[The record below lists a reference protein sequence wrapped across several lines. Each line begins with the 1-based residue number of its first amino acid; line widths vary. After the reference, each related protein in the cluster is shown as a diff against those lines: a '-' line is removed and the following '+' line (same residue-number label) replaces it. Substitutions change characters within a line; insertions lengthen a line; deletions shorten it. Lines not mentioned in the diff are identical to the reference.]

1 MTDVLGNV
9 TDVQR
14 TVVYTSSKL
23 GAWFLRMGLVALGA
37 GGFLVWLQPSDFGPF
52 DWMMVVAALAV
63 GGGCTLYGLSR
74 WRSPRPMLTL
84 SPAGLRLHMDFVKT
98 VLIPWHAVQGVD
110 SIDISGRV
118 GRNDVFLPGV
128 TVVLVTRAFYDRHIH
143 VRSWFLRGPG
153 WDVNFVPKGDMM
165 QVALQHEA
173 LPATAAELRAAVEA
187 RWSAFRHT
195 RPATESVGK
204 GWMRRRG

>member
-1 MTDVLGNV
+1 MTDVLGNA

-23 GAWFLRMGLVALGA
+23 GAWFLRMGLVALAA

-52 DWMMVVAALAV
+52 DWTMVVAALAV
-63 GGGCTLYGLSR
+63 GGASALYGLSR
-74 WRSPRPMLTL
+74 WLSPQPMLTL
-84 SPAGLRLHMDFVKT
+84 SPAGLRLHIDFVKT
-98 VLIPWHAVQGVD
+98 VLIPWHAIQGVD

-118 GRNDVFLPGV
+118 GRQDGFLPDV
-128 TVVLVTRAFYDRHIH
+128 TGVLVTRAFYDRHIH

-153 WDVNFVPKGDMM
+153 WDGNFVPKGEMM